1 MLDDKITTL
10 TDDGASRLI
19 EAIVRQAVNDY
30 KNSLYKYNTI
40 RDKKKRKEH
49 KNMIGNC
56 ELFFT
61 KNIDTYCDLDGIK
74 IMNKI
79 REDVKKDLAFKGIKM
94 RIPR

>member
-30 KNSLYKYNTI
+30 KVSLYKYNTM
-40 RDKKKRKEH
+40 REKKKREEH
-49 KNMIGNC
+49 EKMIKNC

-61 KNIDTYCDLDGIK
+61 QNIDAYCDLDGIK